1 MRDSWLRLVL
11 LYRMVHH
18 YVFVESH
25 KQRHKVE
32 KPRHSAWGI
41 KSHFSPIFKNRA
53 PTLQA
58 PNMTFQGEYLDGGTI
73 FLLGLL
79 RARGTVSAVSPG
91 VIGTATCPS
100 LIFCGSI

>member
-1 MRDSWLRLVL
+1 MYL
-11 LYRMVHH
+11 LNHINNDI
-18 YVFVESH
+18 
-25 KQRHKVE
+25 K
-32 KPRHSAWGI
+32 W
-41 KSHFSPIFKNRA
+41 KSHDIQLGELKVICPIFKNRA

-100 LIFCGSI
+100 LIICGSI